1 MTIAWKI
8 AWEDFCVFCK
18 RKEKWHFHALHQHL
32 TAGVTVYW
40 APKRRDGHQE

>member
-8 AWEDFCVFCK
+8 AWEDLCVFCK
-18 RKEKWHFHALHQHL
+18 RKEKWHFHALNQHL